1 MEQTLLWLRWIERDD
16 QRIVWARA
24 NGRPWKAIA
33 HDLGVERTTAF
44 RMPLVP
50 SFKHPQVSKLDASRS
65 PCPDQ
70 TFQMSTGFLHRE
82 RLNFNGLRI
91 PY

>member
-33 HDLGVERTTAF
+33 HDLGVERTTAW
-44 RMPLVP
+44 RRWRIGIAVIT
-50 SFKHPQVSKLDASRS
+50 A
-65 PCPDQ
+65 
-70 TFQMSTGFLHRE
+70 
-82 RLNFNGLRI
+82 RLESSCNIVATTKRATNSA
-91 PY
+91 